1 MKELFTLIQDS
12 LLRGKPLVL
21 VAVTGS
27 SGSTPRTSGALMLAG
42 REGRVWGT
50 IGGALPEHLALEEA
64 RALLSAGEGGPLC
77 SFKKY
82 LLHPNEAADI
92 GARCGGEISVFLR
105 LLGPGEPGLPETAEK
120 ALACFSDH
128 TPSWLILEIT
138 EHEKNPSLAV
148 AEDGEARLPVPGALK
163 QSGPALAEEA
173 GRRWFSLPLLGRGR
187 VFVFGGGHV
196 AQELVPLLAHL
207 DFRCVVF
214 EDREEYARPSLFP
227 GAEEVIRGDFEH
239 IGDSLSL
246 SDRDWAVIVT
256 RGHVWDFEA
265 WAFCLRSPAAY
276 IGVIGSRQ
284 KHEFVK
290 TRLKERGFSGDEI
303 GAKRVRAPIGLDI
316 KSETPAEIAVSIAAE
331 LILTRAS
338 LKESLGKPDNPPPP
352 SGRPRF
358 FEPPPRC
365 AR

>member
-1 MKELFTLIQDS
+1 VKELFTILKDS
-12 LLRGKPLVL
+12 LLRGEPLVL
-21 VAVTGS
+21 AAVTGS

-64 RALLSAGEGGPLC
+64 KTLIAAGESGALC
-77 SFKKY
+77 AFKKY
-82 LLHPNEAADI
+82 ILRPNEAADI

-120 ALACFSDH
+120 ALACFSAH
-128 TPSWLILEIT
+128 TPSLLIMEIT
-138 EHEKNPSLAV
+138 EHEERPSLTV
-148 AEDGEARLPVPGALK
+148 AAEGEAPFQEAGGFT
-163 QSGPALAEEA
+163 QSGPALAARE
-173 GRRWFSLPLLGRGR
+173 GRRWFSLPLLGPGR

-196 AQELVPLLAHL
+196 ARELVPLLARL

-214 EDREEYARPSLFP
+214 EDREEYSKPPLFP

-246 SDRDWAVIVT
+246 SDRDFAVIVT
-256 RGHVWDFEA
+256 RGHVWDLEA
-265 WAFCLRSPAAY
+265 WDFCLRSPAAY

-290 TRLKERGFSGDEI
+290 ARLKERGFTGGEI
-303 GAKRVRAPIGLDI
+303 DAARVRAPIGLDI

-331 LILTRAS
+331 LILTRS
-338 LKESLGKPDNPPPP
+338 LLRLQVFVPFSSEKRHKNRGDS
-352 SGRPRF
+352 
-358 FEPPPRC
+358 
-365 AR
+365 